1 MSGKSSI
8 HELFKTSNLMLL
20 IGFSIFSVL
29 VAVETFLLGW
39 EKWALIL
46 IVLAVGICWGSY
58 INHLG
63 SDKSRLWTCAILIMC
78 TYFFCAIHDS
88 KAFNPAIV
96 IAVFIAM
103 FTMTGI
109 KGLVTLCQVTFY
121 LATAYNVATEVY
133 YGLVEGE
140 EMVIDVFESIMFI
153 VMITILSWFSRTIIN
168 KWSEV
173 MNESQSEIDELVE
186 STDRLNDFLANV
198 SHEIRTPVNAV
209 IGLTG
214 VCIEKET
221 NNEIKNDMIAVRS
234 AGRKVAEQIGDILDY
249 SELDRGKL
257 VSNNEDYM
265 ISSLIHDLV
274 TELKEYE
281 KQDVELVIN
290 ISPSIPAVMNTD
302 VAKLKKIIRS
312 LVSNGLK
319 YTKEG
324 GVYLKIDADPHTYG
338 VNLCIEVTDTGI
350 GMTPEQ
356 LENAYERFYQADSG
370 RSRASSGLG
379 LGLGI
384 VAGFVELL
392 GGFMTIRSKVNVG
405 TSVKVS
411 IPQKVVDGS
420 SCMSLA
426 DPASLCVGAY
436 LHFDKFPN
444 PMVREYYNEAVFNI
458 VKGLGIHMHRVDNI
472 DSLHNL
478 IEKEDIT
485 HLFVGEEE
493 YDSDPDYIE
502 SLARK
507 MIVTVVTYPGTK
519 FPFGS
524 RVKIMEKPFYCFPV
538 VSTLNSKF
546 RGDSDD
552 EAHMV
557 VKDVHALVVDD
568 EPMNLVVAK
577 SIFNRYGMKV
587 STASSGMESV
597 EMCRKEKYDV
607 IFMDHMMSGMD
618 GVEALKKIRSDVTGL
633 DHDVPIVALTANAM
647 SSAKK
652 MFADEGFDGFVSKPI
667 ETEELER
674 VLRKVLPKA
683 AITFVKNEEEYENF
697 LNNKEYE
704 VVKEK
709 EEDAPASFND
719 ILAGAGVDIDTG
731 LHYCAGDKD
740 FYKTLLAQI
749 TSEAPDKIETMK
761 NDFSKKDWKD
771 YEILIHATKSTCKTI
786 GALSVSQEAL
796 NLEQAAKNKNIEYI
810 EKNHDR
816 VMGMYENLLRAIN
829 EALAGEAPAQ
839 SEAEEIAE
847 DDAQY
852 DEVFEF
858 SPDEEG

>member
-1 MSGKSSI
+1 MSDKSQI
-8 HELFKTSNLMLL
+8 HDLFKTSNLMLI
-20 IGFSIFSVL
+20 IGYTIFAVL
-29 VAVETFLLGW
+29 VTIGTFFLGW
-39 EKWALIL
+39 ERWALIL
-46 IVLAVGICWGSY
+46 IFLGVGICWVSY

-63 SDKSRLWTCAILIMC
+63 TDKSRLWSCAIMMMC
-78 TYFFCAIHDS
+78 TYFFCAIHPTA
-88 KAFNPAIV
+88 AFDPAII
-96 IAVFIAM
+96 IAVFRAM

-109 KGLVTLCQVTFY
+109 KGLVVICQITFY
-121 LATAYNVATEVY
+121 LAMAYNIFFQVNSNEAI
-133 YGLVEGE
+133 GDS
-140 EMVIDVFESIMFI
+140 VIDVAEALML
-153 VMITILSWFSRTIIN
+153 VVLVTVLGWFSRTIIN
-168 KWSEV
+168 KWSDV
-173 MNESQSEIDELVE
+173 MNESQNEIDELVE
-186 STDRLNDFLANV
+186 STERLNDFLANV

-221 NNEIKNDMIAVRS
+221 NSEIKNDMVAVRN

-257 VSNNEDYM
+257 VKNTEDYM
-265 ISSLIHDLV
+265 ISSVIHDLV
-274 TELKEYE
+274 TELKEYA

-290 ISPSIPAVMNTD
+290 ISPNIPAVMNTD
-302 VAKLKKIIRS
+302 VVKLKKIIRS

-324 GVYLKIDADPHTYG
+324 GVYLRVDAEKHDYG

-350 GMTPEQ
+350 GMTPAQ

-370 RSRASSGLG
+370 RSRAASGLG

-405 TSVKVS
+405 TTVRVS

-420 SCMSLA
+420 SCMSLI

-444 PMVREYYNEAVFNI
+444 PMVREYYNEAVLNI
-458 VKGLGIHMHRVDNI
+458 VKGLGIHMHRVDNV
-472 DSLHNL
+472 DSLHVL
-478 IEKEDIT
+478 CEKEELT

-502 SLARK
+502 SLARR
-507 MIVTVVTYPGTK
+507 MIVTVVTNPGTK
-519 FPFGS
+519 LAFGS
-524 RVKIMEKPFYCFPV
+524 RVKPMEKPFYCFPV
-538 VSTLNSKF
+538 VTTLNSKF
-546 RGDSDD
+546 RGNAD
-552 EAHMV
+552 EEQHMV

-577 SIFNRYGMKV
+577 SIFNRYGMTV
-587 STASSGMESV
+587 STATSGMESV
-597 EMCRKEKYDV
+597 EMCRKEKFDI

-618 GVEALKKIRSDVTGL
+618 GVEAMKKIRSDVTGL
-633 DHDVPIVALTANAM
+633 AHDVPMVALTANAM

-674 VLRKVLPKA
+674 VLRKVLPKS
-683 AITFVKNEEEYENF
+683 AIAFVKNEEEYENF
-697 LNNKEYE
+697 INNQT
-704 VVKEK
+704 V
-709 EEDAPASFND
+709 EEPEAEGENPVSFRET
-719 ILAGAGVDIDTG
+719 LELAGVDIETG
-731 LHYCAGDKD
+731 LHYCAGDMD

-749 TSEAPDKIETMK
+749 SSEAGDKISSLRK
-761 NDFSKKDWKD
+761 DYSSKDWKD

-786 GALSVSQEAL
+786 GALTVSQEAL
-796 NLEQAAKNKNIEYI
+796 NLEQAAKNKNIDYI
-810 EKNHDR
+810 ENNHER
-816 VMGMYENLLRAIN
+816 VMSMYEDLIRAVN
-829 EALAGEAPAQ
+829 EAMSTEVPSQ
-839 SEAEEIAE
+839 NNNEEDYA
-847 DDAQY
+847 DD

-858 SPDEEG
+858 SPDEEV